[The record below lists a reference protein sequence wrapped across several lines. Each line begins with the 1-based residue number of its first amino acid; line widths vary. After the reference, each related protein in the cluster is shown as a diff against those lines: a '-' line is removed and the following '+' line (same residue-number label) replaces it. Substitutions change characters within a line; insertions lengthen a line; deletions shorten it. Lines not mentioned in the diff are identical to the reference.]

1 LRTLRAL
8 WRLIRSVLHMLHGVG
23 IVLFGGFMRWPPPR
37 RQARIQWWAAKMLRM
52 LGVRLV
58 ASGTPQPGPVLLVAN
73 HVSWLDIVA
82 LHAVCP
88 QTRFVSKSELAH
100 WPLIGTLVAAANT
113 LFIQRERKRDA
124 VRVVGQMAQ
133 ALREGGTVAVF
144 PEGTTG
150 PGEPPLP
157 FHANLLQSAIE
168 AQVPVQPVALRFSDD
183 RHAVSPAAAYV
194 GDTSLLQSLWWVVN
208 AEGLTAHACWLPAL
222 ASGEADD
229 RRALCDRLRQSI
241 ADAIA
246 QRA

>member
-1 LRTLRAL
+1 LRTVRAIWRLLRA
-8 WRLIRSVLHMLHGVG
+8 VTHMLHGVV
-23 IVLFGGFMRWPPPR
+23 IVLLGGFGRWPAPR

-58 ASGTPQPGPVLLVAN
+58 ASGTPQPGPVLMVAN

-88 QTRFVSKSELAH
+88 QTRFVSKSELEH

-124 VRVVGQMAQ
+124 VRVLQQMAQ
-133 ALREGGTVAVF
+133 ALRSGDTLAVF

-150 PGEPPLP
+150 PGDPLLP

-168 AQVPVQPVALRFSDD
+168 AQVPVQPVALRFSDARD
-183 RHAVSPAAAYV
+183 AVSAAAAYV
-194 GDTSLLQSLWWVVN
+194 GDTSLVQSLWWVVN
-208 AEGLTAHACWLPAL
+208 AEGLTAHARWLPAL
-222 ASGEADD
+222 ASGETDD
-229 RRALCDRLRQSI
+229 RRALSDRLRQSI
-241 ADAIA
+241 ADTIA